1 MIRLR
6 VARLALAIT
15 LMLSVSAMPVPA
27 DAQREDDGRDGRA
40 IRSVLLMSID
50 GMHAL
55 DFANCSRGIA
65 SVNGGAPYCP
75 HLAQLG
81 ETGVSY
87 TSTSSSRPSDSFPGL
102 LAMIT
107 GGSPRSTG
115 VYYDAS
121 YDRALSPP
129 AQAGAS
135 LCPGVKGTFVDY
147 AETADVD
154 LTRLDA
160 GGGLDPKRL
169 PRDPARGCAPVY
181 PHRGSYVEASCLIRG

>member
-6 VARLALAIT
+6 IARLALAIM

-65 SVNGGAPYCP
+65 GVNGGAPYCP

-87 TSTSSSRPSDSFPGL
+87 TSASSSRPSDSFPGL

-107 GGSPRSTG
+107 GGSPPSTG
-115 VYYDAS
+115 CSYDA
-121 YDRALSPP
+121 RFRRPP
-129 AQAGAS
+129 SSSA
-135 LCPGVKGTFVDY
+135 
-147 AETADVD
+147 
-154 LTRLDA
+154 
-160 GGGLDPKRL
+160 
-169 PRDPARGCAPVY
+169 PARTT
-181 PHRGSYVEASCLIRG
+181 LL

>member
-1 MIRLR
+1 
-6 VARLALAIT
+6 
-15 LMLSVSAMPVPA
+15 
-27 DAQREDDGRDGRA
+27 
-40 IRSVLLMSID
+40 
-50 GMHAL
+50 
-55 DFANCSRGIA
+55 
-65 SVNGGAPYCP
+65 
-75 HLAQLG
+75 
-81 ETGVSY
+81 
-87 TSTSSSRPSDSFPGL
+87 
-102 LAMIT
+102 MIT

>member
-1 MIRLR
+1 MVRLR
-6 VARLALAIT
+6 IARLALAIT

-27 DAQREDDGRDGRA
+27 GAQREDDGRDGRA
-40 IRSVLLMSID
+40 IRSVLLISID
-50 GMHAL
+50 GMHGL

-65 SVNGGAPYCP
+65 GVNGGAPYCP
-75 HLAQLG
+75 HLGQLG
-81 ETGVSY
+81 EGGVTY
-87 TSTSSSRPSDSFPGL
+87 TSASSSRPSDSFPGL

-129 AQAGAS
+129 AQTSAG

-169 PRDPARGCAPVY
+169 PRDPARGALLST
-181 PHRGSYVEASCLIRG
+181 RTAFSR